1 MERKTTKTNEKK
13 KCVIRLRKK
22 RGQAES
28 EKKQKK
34 TKKKS
39 VVLSTHR
46 PLCCVKVVCSAF
58 CWEAFW
64 TTQTFSKKRGFSLL
78 WSHTKGSFNKN
89 TLNRRRHFYTH
100 LWVYSSW
107 LSLNVL
113 KSSLRRPRSR
123 SSGPSVPES
132 TTTWTRTSPRLIA
145 SSKLRKF
152 SHRHFISSFVFY
164 STHRVFESVSRSVW
178 TPKRGDRRSEWTTR
192 RKCSSSFVFVLLCV
206 DRVVFYAIG
215 ASISSP
221 TPRSTFPRKGQ
232 NAARK
237 KMRPAFFAPKVA
249 TFSRKNAFTKT
260 REKVEIKLSLTGV
273 FFCFFSH
280 DLIFFWL
287 TSFSLSSF

>member
-39 VVLSTHR
+39 VVCLPH
-46 PLCCVKVVCSAF
+46 PPVLCKLCVQLFAEMHSGPRKPF
-58 CWEAFW
+58 E
-64 TTQTFSKKRGFSLL
+64 KKRFFAFVV
-78 WSHTKGSFNKN
+78 SHEREFNKN